1 MTRLPLFA
9 LFALVAAAG
18 FGAVEMLRALAP
30 TMPDEMRGFVAACL
44 AIAAGAMVVDK
55 VTA

>member
-1 MTRLPLFA
+1 MIRLPLFA

-18 FGAVEMLRALAP
+18 FGAVDMLRAVAP

-44 AIAAGAMVVDK
+44 AIAAGAMVIDK